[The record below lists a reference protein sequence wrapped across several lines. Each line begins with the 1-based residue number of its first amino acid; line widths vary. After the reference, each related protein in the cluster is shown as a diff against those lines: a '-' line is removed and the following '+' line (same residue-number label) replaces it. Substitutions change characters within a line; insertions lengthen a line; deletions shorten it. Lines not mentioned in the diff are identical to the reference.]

1 MSGPTRPPRPSWRAT
16 EARAFRPV
24 TGLLALG
31 LVGMLLMEVWEYS
44 HKAELC
50 LALEQTR
57 AAGVR
62 ANARLDFVRAD
73 LERRTTRAELV
84 PWAAPL
90 GLAPAEAQQV
100 VTLPSEYLADG
111 GSTPRDG
118 GSASVLAWAE
128 RASRTIV
135 PDATARDRAGN

>member
-1 MSGPTRPPRPSWRAT
+1 MSAPDRTPRPSWRAP
-16 EARAFRPV
+16 EAGAARPAFWF
-24 TGLLALG
+24 LALG
-31 LVGMLLMEVWEYS
+31 LVGMLLAEVWESS

-62 ANARLDFVRAD
+62 SRARLDFVRAD

-84 PWAAPL
+84 PWATPL
-90 GLAPAEAQQV
+90 GLAPAEARQV

-111 GSTPRDG
+111 GSAPGDG
-118 GSASVLAWAE
+118 GPASVLAWAE
-128 RASRTIV
+128 RASRTIG

>member
-1 MSGPTRPPRPSWRAT
+1 VGW
-16 EARAFRPV
+16 
-24 TGLLALG
+24 LLALG
-31 LVGMLLMEVWEYS
+31 VVGLLLMEVGQYS

-73 LERRTTRAELV
+73 LERRTTRAQLV
-84 PWAAPL
+84 AWAAPL

-128 RASRTIV
+128 RASRSIV